1 MVEGRRGTWMA
12 TGEAPRSGS
21 KSGMKAKSMVDV
33 SLGDLSSRLVLKWR
47 KAWPVMGAPTSGRF
61 ELSTAVL
68 KVRAPFVS
76 SWAERR
82 DCSWR
87 LC

>member
-1 MVEGRRGTWMA
+1 
-12 TGEAPRSGS
+12 
-21 KSGMKAKSMVDV
+21 
-33 SLGDLSSRLVLKWR
+33 VLKWR

>member
-1 MVEGRRGTWMA
+1 MT
-12 TGEAPRSGS
+12 TGEARRSGS
-21 KSGMKAKSMVDV
+21 KSGMKVKSMV
-33 SLGDLSSRLVLKWR
+33 
-47 KAWPVMGAPTSGRF
+47 
-61 ELSTAVL
+61 STAVL

-82 DCSWR
+82 DCSCR